1 MDRIASRNENKIT
14 TTNPSINMKI
24 DSHHHFW
31 KYDPITYSW
40 MNYKMDILK
49 VDYQPVDLKKEI
61 AEVGID
67 GVVSVQADQSLRETD
82 DLLEYAKVNDF
93 ILAVVGWLPLA
104 NDNVRDLM
112 DKYADNSLLKGIR
125 HVVQD
130 EPDDDF
136 ILGEQF
142 NRGVSLLKEYNWI
155 YDILIYERQ
164 LSPSIQFVD
173 CHPEQIFVLDH
184 IAKPRIGDS
193 MIEPWKTQ
201 MFEMAKRENVSCKL
215 SGIATEANWSEWKK
229 EDLIPYMD
237 VALEA
242 FGPDRMMF
250 GSDWPVARLAVE
262 YGPWVEICREFIS
275 TLSGDEQ
282 KLIEGNVA
290 SKVYG
295 LSK

>member
-1 MDRIASRNENKIT
+1 MISLYT
-14 TTNPSINMKI
+14 S
-24 DSHHHFW
+24 DS
-31 KYDPITYSW
+31 
-40 MNYKMDILK
+40 
-49 VDYQPVDLKKEI
+49 
-61 AEVGID
+61 
-67 GVVSVQADQSLRETD
+67 
-82 DLLEYAKVNDF
+82 
-93 ILAVVGWLPLA
+93 
-104 NDNVRDLM
+104 
-112 DKYADNSLLKGIR
+112 
-125 HVVQD
+125 
-130 EPDDDF
+130 
-136 ILGEQF
+136 LG
-142 NRGVSLLKEYNWI
+142 
-155 YDILIYERQ
+155 
-164 LSPSIQFVD
+164 PSIQFVD
-173 CHPEQIFVLDH
+173 RHPEQVFVLDH

-282 KLIEGNVA
+282 NLIEGNVA

-295 LSK
+295 LNV

>member
-1 MDRIASRNENKIT
+1 M
-14 TTNPSINMKI
+14 
-24 DSHHHFW
+24 
-31 KYDPITYSW
+31 
-40 MNYKMDILK
+40 
-49 VDYQPVDLKKEI
+49 
-61 AEVGID
+61 
-67 GVVSVQADQSLRETD
+67 VSVQADQSLRETD
-82 DLLEYAKVNDF
+82 DLLEHAKVNDF

-104 NDNVRDLM
+104 DENVRDLM
-112 DKYADNSLLKGIR
+112 DKYADNSLLRGIR

-142 NRGVSLLKEYNWI
+142 NRGVSLLKEYNWV

-164 LSPSIQFVD
+164 LGPSIQFVD
-173 CHPEQIFVLDH
+173 RHPEQVFVLDH

-242 FGPDRMMF
+242 FGADRMMF

-282 KLIEGNVA
+282 NLIEGNVA

-295 LSK
+295 LNV